1 MYVFS
6 SNFPLLSHFLKT
18 TKNGF
23 IKMKMRS
30 HHWLYFKILVTEKF
44 VKIFI
49 VFEKY
54 VLHHRYHFS
63 LSLLPWASLS
73 LSVEISFR
81 YSLPYTAES
90 SLLDFGFSLICLD
103 FYSLCRFLITFMISV
118 FILNHTLVLTS
129 STLVYFKTI
138 IACA

>member
-1 MYVFS
+1 MCFITVTISASPSFLE
-6 SNFPLLSHFLKT
+6 PLSPSQLRYLS
-18 TKNGF
+18 
-23 IKMKMRS
+23 
-30 HHWLYFKILVTEKF
+30 
-44 VKIFI
+44 
-49 VFEKY
+49 
-54 VLHHRYHFS
+54 
-63 LSLLPWASLS
+63 
-73 LSVEISFR
+73 
-81 YSLPYTAES
+81 YTAES